1 MVDDST
7 RSAKTTAFQPT
18 VQPNQCDSQTSL
30 DGMIFVPHSVTSEA
44 TSRSAGGRDV
54 QQSPGVQG
62 RDDHS
67 PFRRRQMHP
76 LAKLRAGAAKRFS
89 GQRAWTLDPARQ
101 QHARGH
107 RRRSPQ
113 LPFRGNHLRTLC
125 RCGAS
130 NNKPYC
136 DGSHTKAGFAATGE
150 PATEKSEPLE
160 VRGGRLE
167 VTPFPNG
174 PLGIAGNV
182 EICAGTGRT
191 LNRTTKTA
199 LCRCGH
205 SQNKPYCDGSHK
217 AAGFTT
223 D

>member
-1 MVDDST
+1 MSSKVQEYRGETITVRFDGGKCIHSRNCVLGLPKVFQANAPEPWIKTDNGTLVDIVAAAHNCPSGAIT
-7 RSAKTTAFQPT
+7 YER
-18 VQPNQCDSQTSL
+18 L
-30 DGMIFVPHSVTSEA
+30 DDGPAEQAPEINAIRVLEN
-44 TSRSAGGRDV
+44 G
-54 QQSPGVQG
+54 
-62 RDDHS
+62 
-67 PFRRRQMHP
+67 P
-76 LAKLRAGAAKRFS
+76 LAVHADTHIQGHEPRTRA
-89 GQRAWTLDPARQ
+89 
-101 QHARGH
+101 
-107 RRRSPQ
+107 
-113 LPFRGNHLRTLC
+113 TLC

-130 NNKPYC
+130 KNKPYC
-136 DGSHTKAGFAATGE
+136 DGSHTKDGFAATGE
-150 PATEKSEPLE
+150 PATEESEPLE

-205 SQNKPYCDGSHK
+205 SQNKPYCDGSHN